1 VLPANLRNHDRLPAF
16 CAIIVGV
23 IRLLSFL
30 VLSIVAAGAASAD
43 PLDAARAYYAEGKL
57 AEAAEAFR
65 VAAIELEPT
74 DPATAGA
81 ARNNACVLWLNTG
94 EPLKAEQDCRHALR
108 LRSGGE
114 PSEPLAK
121 THNNLGLVLKR
132 LAEYRAALRQ
142 FETALAINAGLDN
155 PAGQAINLSNLGAT
169 AIEAGWFAQAIERF
183 EAVGALAAQHTG
195 EAWAVRQTHLA
206 RINLAVVYER
216 LGAYREALRLYDEAL
231 SAGASLL
238 RSEQAT
244 LAINRGVAYRNLG
257 DPVQAES
264 AFRQA
269 AATYRELDDRP
280 ALINVDLNLALVNHL
295 NLRRPEDAERFYREA
310 LELARQIGETTQ
322 ETQCLGY
329 IGWFLL
335 DTGRL
340 DEAETSFAQ
349 ALALAEKSAS
359 SGAIA
364 VSLEGLGRCAQVRG
378 RLDEALEYATR
389 GIVEIEK
396 VHGGLGAGS
405 LRASYHASK
414 RSVFTLAVEVLAALD
429 DGSPSQE
436 RATQALEVVHRA
448 KARELVEALSLDAL
462 PLPSSIPEP
471 VRGSLLVEYFVGES
485 DLFRWTVS
493 DREVAMENLGPAA
506 AVLESVATVHAQ
518 LSRGQ
523 RPDAG
528 ILEQLATTLLGRLES
543 SLERVRTLTVSPDLG
558 LSNLPFELL
567 SSGPG
572 EPLLVER
579 FTMNYLP
586 SGALPNLAAA
596 RPVSEARVSLG
607 IGDPDTGVAQAD
619 FVKRRFG
626 LAPLASAAAELELL
640 QRWIGKPVEIRTGAT
655 ATEENFTQRYV
666 EGARVI
672 HVATHTVLDGGSAE
686 SGAILLSPGADS
698 DGLLHSREIARL
710 RGASDLTV
718 LAACRTAAGRGSAES
733 ARTTLTGAFM
743 LSGSSAVLAT
753 LWDID
758 DTATLAFMEQFY
770 YELGG
775 GRRPSAALSRAK
787 RTLLADPDWN
797 NPSLW
802 AAYVL
807 IGDSPPVGRRGGGWV
822 VWIAILAVAVPAG
835 WYFYGRISNRAG

>member
-1 VLPANLRNHDRLPAF
+1 M
-16 CAIIVGV
+16 

-30 VLSIVAAGAASAD
+30 VFSIVAAGIAAAD
-43 PLDAARAYYAEGKL
+43 PLDEARAYYAAGKL
-57 AEAAEAFR
+57 AAAAEAFR
-65 VAAIELEPT
+65 RAAIELEPT

-94 EPLKAEQDCRHALR
+94 EPLKAEEDCRHALR

-114 PSEPLAK
+114 PNEPLAK

-132 LAEYRAALRQ
+132 IADYRAALRE
-142 FETALAINAGLDN
+142 FEVALAINGALDN

-169 AIEAGWFAQAIERF
+169 AIEAGWYAQAIERF
-183 EAVGALAAQHTG
+183 EAMGALAAQHAG
-195 EAWAVRQTHLA
+195 EAWVARQTHLS

-231 SAGASLL
+231 SAGASLS

-310 LELARQIGETTQ
+310 LDLARRTGETTQ
-322 ETQCLGY
+322 ETQCLDYLGR
-329 IGWFLL
+329 FLL

-340 DEAETSFAQ
+340 DEAETSFTQ

-359 SGAIA
+359 SEATA
-364 VSLEGLGRCAQVRG
+364 VSLEGLGRCAQARG
-378 RLDEALEYATR
+378 RFEAALEYATR
-389 GIVEIEK
+389 GIVEIENIR
-396 VHGGLGAGS
+396 GGLGADT
-405 LRASYHASK
+405 LRASYRASK
-414 RSVFTLAVEVLAALD
+414 RPVFTLAVEVLAALD
-429 DGSPSQE
+429 DSNPSQE

-448 KARELVEALSLDAL
+448 KARELAEALSLDAL
-462 PLPSSIPEP
+462 PLPSSIPKP
-471 VRGSLLVEYFVGES
+471 ARGGLLVEYFVGER

-493 DREVAMENLGPAA
+493 DRGIAMQNLGPAA
-506 AVLESVATVHAQ
+506 VVLESVATVHRQ
-518 LSRGQ
+518 LSSGQ
-523 RPDAG
+523 RPDAA
-528 ILEQLATTLLGRLES
+528 ILEQLATTLLDRLEP
-543 SLERVRTLTVSPDLG
+543 SLDRVRTLTISPDLG

-586 SGALPNLAAA
+586 SGALPTLAPA
-596 RPVSEARVSLG
+596 RSGSRTRVSLG

-619 FVKRRFG
+619 FVTRRFG
-626 LAPLASAAAELELL
+626 LAPLAAAAAELELL
-640 QRWIGKPVEIRTGAT
+640 QRWIGKPVEIRTGAA

-672 HVATHTVLDGGSAE
+672 HVATHTVLDEEAVE
-686 SGAILLSPGADS
+686 SSAILLSPGADS
-698 DGLLHSREIARL
+698 DGLLHSREIAKL
-710 RGASDLTV
+710 HGASDLTV

-733 ARTTLTGAFM
+733 ARTTLTGAFL

-758 DTATLAFMEQFY
+758 DATTHAFMEQFY

-775 GRRPSAALSRAK
+775 GRRPSEALSRAK
-787 RTLLADPDWN
+787 RTFLADPDWN

-807 IGDSPPVGRRGGGWV
+807 IGDSPPVGRRGGAWV
-822 VWIAILAVAVPAG
+822 VWIAILAVAIPAG
-835 WYFYGRISNRAG
+835 WYFYGRISKRVG